1 MAEFKFPVDASQIM
15 LFARAVG
22 DNNPIYHDA
31 EYASGREVEG
41 IVAPPTFVQA
51 SAQYDPKFPLRPTI
65 GEPWFGSGKEAT
77 GIKPKEPSKE
87 SSDVSKDKKSSDS
100 ARMLHAEQQYIYH
113 KPIRPGDEL
122 SVTTKRGNSWEK
134 EGRRGGTMRFSETIT
149 EFRDASGEL
158 VVTATSVGVTTGKAV
173 SQD

>member
-15 LFARAVG
+15 LFARSVG
-22 DNNPIYHDA
+22 DNNPIYHDS
-31 EYASGREVEG
+31 EYASATEVKG
-41 IVAPPTFVQA
+41 VVAPPTFVQA

-65 GEPWFGSGKEAT
+65 GKPWFGSGKEAT
-77 GIKPKEPSKE
+77 GTPKPKEQPKE
-87 SSDVSKDKKSSDS
+87 KSEKKSSDS

-134 EGRRGGTMRFSETIT
+134 EGRRGGTMSFSETIT
-149 EFRDASGEL
+149 EFRDSKGEL

>member
-22 DNNPIYHDA
+22 DNNPIYHDS
-31 EYASGREVEG
+31 EYASGTEVAG

-65 GEPWFGSGKEAT
+65 GEAWFGSGKEAT
-77 GIKPKEPSKE
+77 GTPKAKE
-87 SSDVSKDKKSSDS
+87 KSDEKKDNKTSDS

-149 EFRDASGEL
+149 EFRNASGEL

-173 SQD
+173 SQDS